1 MISEINETYPNNMIT
16 TTQYLLGF
24 IMEDFLLDEFL
35 FKILQ
40 ETFRTVCPSSAL
52 SGSFFGVKNHLLCYL
67 QFKP

>member
-35 FKILQ
+35 FNILQ
-40 ETFRTVCPSSAL
+40 ETVCPSSAL